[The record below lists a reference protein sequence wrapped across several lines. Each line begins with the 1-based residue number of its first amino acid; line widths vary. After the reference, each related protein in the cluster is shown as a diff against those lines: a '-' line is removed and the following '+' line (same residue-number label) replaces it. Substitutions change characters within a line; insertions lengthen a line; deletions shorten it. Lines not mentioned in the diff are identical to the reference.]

1 MLCQYKDIFGKVGEG
16 VHSYRVLN
24 FAIVDVIVTI
34 IGAYLISRVTKQN
47 FIIVLVLF
55 FILGIILHKLF
66 CVKTT
71 IDKLLFS

>member
-66 CVKTT
+66 CVRTT
-71 IDKLLFS
+71 VDKLIFG